1 MDALNEVND
10 GGARRRRGTSHRT
23 QHTESRIINRSQS
36 RWMRFTQAIA
46 DQTSHQV
53 LTQHVKIFVVHL
65 KTLSNI
71 HFETQI
77 SFFEVL
83 KTDMNAG
90 KRVYK
95 LYKY

>member
-1 MDALNEVND
+1 
-10 GGARRRRGTSHRT
+10 
-23 QHTESRIINRSQS
+23 
-36 RWMRFTQAIA
+36 MRFTQALA

-65 KTLSNI
+65 KKLSKI
-71 HFETQI
+71 HFDETQI

-90 KRVYK
+90 ERVYM
-95 LYKY
+95 LYSYYRGFQEGRVDFEMK